1 LKENV
6 DKILK
11 QLEKKNKDI
20 ENLQKN
26 SKSENDKMLREKI
39 ESL

>member
-26 SKSENDKMLREKI
+26 SKSENDMILREKI

>member
-1 LKENV
+1 MKENV
-6 DKILK
+6 DKLLK

-26 SKSENDKMLREKI
+26 SKSENDMILREKI